1 MKGFVK
7 DLQGNPIANAT
18 ISVEGISHDITSG
31 ECSSSAKQEVLEYT
45 TSPSVQQPGAISDL
59 NSWSFKGPEF

>member
-18 ISVEGISHDITSG
+18 ISVEGISHDVTSG
-31 ECSSSAKQEVLEYT
+31 ECGTSAVLGYT
-45 TSPSVQQPGAISDL
+45 ASAWLSNLEPFHIFLTEA
-59 NSWSFKGPEF
+59 

>member
-18 ISVEGISHDITSG
+18 ISVEGISHDVTSG
-31 ECSSSAKQEVLEYT
+31 ECGTSAILFLGLAT
-45 TSPSVQQPGAISDL
+45 WSHFTSL
-59 NSWSFKGPEF
+59 NFSFKGPEV